1 MTIGDIPILKKIS
14 DSNQTVAS
22 PEEDVRGRTV
32 CNTVGEDLGTVDDL
46 LIDEEEG
53 KVRFLLVGHGG
64 FLGIGEKSSFIPV
77 DAVTRV
83 TEDQVYIHHSREHVA
98 GAPGYDPGLVDE
110 SGYYDKVYDHYGYGP
125 FWGPG
130 YVYPGFPLFR
140 P

>member
-1 MTIGDIPILKKIS
+1 MTTHGVPILKKIS
-14 DSNQTVAS
+14 DSDRTVAS
-22 PEEDVRGRTV
+22 SEEDVRGRKV
-32 CNTVGEDLGTVDDL
+32 CGAAGDDLGTVEDL

-64 FLGIGEKSSFIPV
+64 FLGIGEKSSFVPV

-83 TEDQVYIHHSREHVA
+83 TEDRVYVDRSREHVA
-98 GAPGYDPGLVDE
+98 GAPAYDPGLVDE
-110 SGYYDKVYDHYGYGP
+110 TSYYGQVYDHYGYGP